1 MKKLIALIV
10 ALCCLPLSAA
20 ARPVPFSDVPADA
33 WYGAALDLLLERGLV
48 SGFPD
53 GTFRPQQSVTRAE
66 FCALTLADAVSAD
79 AIESARQAGEPWH
92 TPYMAAA
99 IKAGALDA
107 DANPNAPMPRLE
119 AARFLWALA
128 GQPAVPTLAH
138 RLSETLSD
146 WAHIP
151 ADSQPAVLWALHS
164 GMMVGLGDG
173 RFAPEGVLNRA
184 QATILA
190 ARRLGL
196 GLLPV
201 TIPALVVDDLSAA
214 TSSSQIITV
223 TTASLKDTQA
233 VVNVY
238 EQVDGVWL
246 RVYRDLPAV
255 AGIKGLMENRK
266 QSTLTAPVGDFGI
279 VFAFGAKENPGV
291 HADMEYRGITPDS
304 YWVLDSS
311 SLLYNRW
318 TEGRGDFKDR
328 EHLQSFG
335 YQYNYALVL
344 DFNYHNPVKGDGGAI
359 FMHVA
364 TYDGKGTAGCIGLS
378 ESDLLGIMRWLDP
391 GANPRVIICPEG
403 DLGKY

>member
-1 MKKLIALIV
+1 MKKLITLV
-10 ALCCLPLSAA
+10 LALCCLILPVAA
-20 ARPVPFSDVPADA
+20 EGPRFSDVPMDA
-33 WYGAALDLLLERGLV
+33 WYANALALLLEGGLV

-53 GTFRPQQSVTRAE
+53 GTFRPQQSVTLAE
-66 FCALTLADAVSAD
+66 FCAMTLADRVRVDDSEGAV
-79 AIESARQAGEPWH
+79 PWY
-92 TPYMAAA
+92 TPYVALAVE
-99 IKAGALDA
+99 AGALPEG
-107 DANPNAPMPRLE
+107 ANPNAPMPRLE
-119 AARFLWALA
+119 AASFLWALE
-128 GQPAVPTLAH
+128 GKPAVPTLSL
-138 RLSETLSD
+138 RLSETLND
-146 WAHIP
+146 WASIP
-151 ADSQPAVLWALHS
+151 KAHQTAVLWALHS

-173 RFAPEGVLNRA
+173 HFASDAALTRA
-184 QATILA
+184 QAVTLVG
-190 ARRLGL
+190 RRLGL

-201 TIPALVVDDLSAA
+201 SIPVLPVDGLTAAA
-214 TSSSQIITV
+214 TSQQIVTV
-223 TTASLKDTQA
+223 TTASLQDTQA

-246 RVYRDLPAV
+246 RVWRDLPAV

-291 HADMEYRGITPDS
+291 HAGLEYRDITPDS

-311 SLLYNRW
+311 SPLYNRW

-328 EHLQSFG
+328 EHLESFG

-344 DFNYHNPVKGDGGAI
+344 DFNYHSPVKGDGGAI

-364 TYDGKGTAGCIGLS
+364 TSDGKGTAGCIGLS

-391 GANPRVIICPEG
+391 GKTPRVIICPEG
-403 DLGKY
+403 DLGRY